1 MRKRY
6 IILIVFLVLIAI
18 LLPLFFIF
26 KDKIISA
33 IPIFNNDNQIEDE
46 EEEKKVVTKTAE
58 GLEYEMTK
66 PLPNDELDC
75 DFEIEGFISSSWFFE
90 GKAPVKLINSG
101 GAEILAFNITVDGDW
116 TQEAMVK
123 FKASVECTEKCDG
136 GAKLVFY
143 KNNPSDLAEN
153 DDSFEIPVSFKTL
166 CDNESVMIVKVYFG
180 NEKSDP
186 DATDCTKVYAANRK
200 IIKTEAVGRAS
211 LNELLEGPT
220 GTEKTA
226 GYITSIPEGVKLNS
240 LKITKGVA
248 YVDFNNKLQEGV
260 GGSCLVDRIRAQ
272 ITQTLKQF
280 PTVSKVIIS
289 IDGESE
295 AILQP

>member
-6 IILIVFLVLIAI
+6 IVLIVFLILIAI
-18 LLPLFFIF
+18 LIPLFFIF
-26 KDKIISA
+26 KDQIIEA
-33 IPIFNNDNQIEDE
+33 LPIFNNGGQT
-46 EEEKKVVTKTAE
+46 EEKKEVTKTAE
-58 GLEYEMTK
+58 GLEYEMVK

-75 DFEIEGFISSSWFFE
+75 DFDIEGSISSSWFFE
-90 GKAPVKLINSG
+90 GVAPVKLFNSNG
-101 GAEILAFNITVDGDW
+101 VEILSFNITVDGEW
-116 TQEAMVK
+116 TQEGTVT

-143 KNNPSDLAEN
+143 KSNESDLPEN

-166 CDNESVMIVKVYFG
+166 CDNESVMIVKAYFG
-180 NEKSDP
+180 STVKDP
-186 DATDCTKVYAANRK
+186 NAEDCTKVYAVNRK

-211 LNELLEGPT
+211 LLELLEGT
-220 GTEKTA
+220 TNTEEDA
-226 GYITSIPEGVKLNS
+226 GFFTSIPEGVKLNS
-240 LKITKGVA
+240 LKILNGTA
-248 YVDFNNKLQEGV
+248 YADFDNKLQEGV
-260 GGSCLVDRIRAQ
+260 GGTCLIDRIRAQ

-280 PTVSKVIIS
+280 PTVSKVVIS